1 MLLQQLIHEIAMLKP
16 FRQVRHSDVLNWNN
30 AKMVGII
37 TIQSFEWCDLDGR
50 VVACIIP
57 IFRQGEPRGPL
68 GRAGMDKATQISFQ
82 ALIHMLCLA
91 IGLGMIS

>member
-57 IFRQGEPRGPL
+57 IFNKESQEDHWEG
-68 GRAGMDKATQISFQ
+68 Q
-82 ALIHMLCLA
+82 AWTKQRR
-91 IGLGMIS
+91 